1 METEFIKL
9 DYSLKTAAER
19 NALVQK
25 IIDTAPSSQLTD
37 KYLEILSDYI
47 LDALPKEEKKEKY
60 ITTSNRQITI
70 DKRETSY
77 EELVSKFEN
86 GEDGVYN
93 LINNDKNQY
102 LTPKV
107 SITAEDLATIP
118 GMLELRDQIEKIER
132 QAATAAGKN
141 KYLLKK
147 QAIEMRQQQ
156 YILKELWLQP
166 YRCMTAGHTSGN
178 RIEIDEE
185 IYFDENSDPTSD
197 AIVTFFKPKHISAI
211 LCNYELLHE
220 NLKHKYGSDF
230 HYMMRDFD
238 KLLAAALA
246 PYPAYQTLARAKM
259 EGLQNSEVQQLL
271 KEKHGLSYT
280 VEYISSL
287 WRNKI
292 PKILSE
298 KAKEDYLIWY
308 YTEVEYGTWKRCSC
322 CGEVKLAHNRFFSKN
337 NTSKD
342 GFYSI
347 CKTCRSEKSKRRKE
361 SKCQN

>member
-1 METEFIKL
+1 MEEKEPIKL
-9 DYSLKTAAER
+9 DYSLKTPQER
-19 NALVQK
+19 SALVQK
-25 IIDTAPSSQLTD
+25 IIDTAPSSQLTN

-47 LDALPKEEKKEKY
+47 LDASMTKEDRKAKY
-60 ITTSNRQITI
+60 ITTSNRQVTI

-77 EELVSKFEN
+77 EELVNKFEN

-107 SITAEDLATIP
+107 EITAEDIAEVPGLA
-118 GMLELRDQIEKIER
+118 ELREQIESIER
-132 QAATAAGKN
+132 QAKAAVGKA
-141 KYLLKK
+141 KYSLKK

-156 YILKELWLQP
+156 YILKEMWRQP
-166 YRCMTAGHTSGN
+166 HRSSTATHTGGN
-178 RIEIDEE
+178 RIEISDEVH
-185 IYFDENSDPTSD
+185 FDANGEPTSD
-197 AIVTFFKPKHISAI
+197 AVVTFFKPEHISAI
-211 LCNYELLHE
+211 LCNYEILHTE
-220 NLKHKYGSDF
+220 LAHKYHSDF
-230 HYMMRDFD
+230 HYMLRDFD
-238 KLLAAALA
+238 ELLRKGLD
-246 PYPAYQTLARAKM
+246 PYPAYRTLVDAKIK
-259 EGLQNSEVQQLL
+259 GLTNAEIQKILVD
-271 KEKHGLSYT
+271 KHDLHHT

-308 YTEVEYGTWKRCSC
+308 YTEVERGTWKRCTR

-342 GFYSI
+342 GYYSI
-347 CKTCRSEKSKRRKE
+347 CKTCRNTKNKEKK
-361 SKCQN
+361 

>member
-1 METEFIKL
+1 MEEKEVIKL
-9 DYSLKTAAER
+9 DYSLKTPEER
-19 NALVQK
+19 RDLVSK
-25 IIDTAPSSQLTD
+25 IINTAPSSQLTD
-37 KYLEILSDYI
+37 RYLEILSDYI

-60 ITTSNRQITI
+60 ITTNNRQITI

-107 SITAEDLATIP
+107 EITAEDLAEIP
-118 GMLELRDQIEKIER
+118 GMLELRDEIEKVEAR
-132 QAATAAGKN
+132 AKAAAGKA

-156 YILKELWLQP
+156 YILKEMWRQP
-166 YRCMTAGHTSGN
+166 HRSNAVSNSGGN
-178 RIEIDEE
+178 RIEISDDV
-185 IYFDENSDPTSD
+185 YFDENGEPTSD
-197 AIVTFFKPKHISAI
+197 AIVTFFKPDHISAI
-211 LCNYELLHE
+211 LCNYEMLNIH
-220 NLKHKYGSDF
+220 LKHKYSSDF
-230 HYMMRDFD
+230 HYMMRDFK
-238 KLLAAALA
+238 KLLREGLE
-246 PYPAYQTLARAKM
+246 PYPAYRTLVEEKINGHTNI
-259 EGLQNSEVQQLL
+259 EIQKTLI
-271 KEKHGLSYT
+271 EKHDLHHT

-308 YTEVEYGTWKRCSC
+308 YTEIERGNWKKCSR

-347 CKTCRSEKSKRRKE
+347 CKCCRNSKNKEKK
-361 SKCQN
+361 